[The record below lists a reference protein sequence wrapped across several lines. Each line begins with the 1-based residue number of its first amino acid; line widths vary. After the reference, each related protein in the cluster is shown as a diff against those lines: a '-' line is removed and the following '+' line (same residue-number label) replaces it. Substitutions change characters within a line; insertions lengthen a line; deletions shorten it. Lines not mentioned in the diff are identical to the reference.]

1 MGLNKIDRDGLL
13 KMYNAMVG
21 RFGVRNW
28 WPGESPLEI
37 CIGAILTQNTSWKN
51 VEKAIGAIKGQGLM
65 EISRLYDIDQG
76 ELAEIIRPAGY
87 YNVKAKR
94 LKNFINHV
102 QESFGG
108 ALERLFNLNLN
119 RLRKE
124 LLSLNG
130 IGPETADSMILY
142 AAGKPI
148 FVVDLYTTRILS
160 RHKFV
165 NDKAPYDEAQALFHE
180 RLERDVSLYN
190 DFHAQFVA
198 VGNNFCKPK
207 PKCDDCPLNYL
218 P

>member
-102 QESFGG
+102 QKSFGG

-207 PKCDDCPLNYL
+207 PKCGDCPLNYL

>member
-1 MGLNKIDRDGLL
+1 M
-13 KMYNAMVG
+13 
-21 RFGVRNW
+21 
-28 WPGESPLEI
+28 EI

-51 VEKAIGAIKGQGLM
+51 VEKAVKAIKDRDLL
-65 EISRLYDIDQG
+65 EVSRLYDIEQA

-87 YNVKAKR
+87 YNVKSKR

-102 QESFGG
+102 QEQRGG
-108 ALERLFNLNLN
+108 ELERLFELSVGS
-119 RLRKE
+119 LRKE

-165 NDKAPYDEAQALFHE
+165 VDKAPYDEVQSIFHE
-180 RLERDVSLYN
+180 HLERDVSLYN

-198 VGNNFCKPK
+198 VGNNYCKPK
-207 PKCDDCPLNYL
+207 PKCDACPLNYL
-218 P
+218 L